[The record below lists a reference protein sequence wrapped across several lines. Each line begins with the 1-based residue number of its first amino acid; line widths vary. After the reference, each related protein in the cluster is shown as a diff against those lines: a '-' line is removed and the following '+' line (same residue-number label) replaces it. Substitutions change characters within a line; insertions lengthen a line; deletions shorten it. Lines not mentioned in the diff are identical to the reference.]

1 MNPQALHLPD
11 VTFAIDKVKA
21 DEFAAVLGTR
31 LETDANGTPLVPIG
45 MLFFVL
51 CRDSTVV
58 FEQLG
63 LRWERGLFGGVK
75 FAYSRQV
82 RVGEQLLA
90 RSRVRNYYERETAK
104 ERLGILD
111 LETSYYDNDGQ
122 LVVQE
127 NSTVIA
133 RGGLELP

>member
-1 MNPQALHLPD
+1 MNSQALRLPD
-11 VTFAIDKVKA
+11 VTFAVDKVKA
-21 DEFAAVLGTR
+21 DEFATALGTR
-31 LETDANGTPLVPIG
+31 LATDVDGTPLVPIG

-51 CRDSTVV
+51 CRDSAMV

-63 LRWERGLFGGVK
+63 LRWERGLFGGVR
-75 FAYSRQV
+75 FAYARQV

-90 RSRVRNYYERETAK
+90 RSHVRTYYERETPK
-104 ERLGILD
+104 ERLGFLD
-111 LETSYYDNDGQ
+111 LETSYYDGDGQ

-133 RGGLELP
+133 RGGLELS